1 MNQKL
6 KNDVLDNL
14 NFELKYGSMKN
25 RYFKKSNSYE
35 DEIELRTESKVRI
48 DEINKLKEDVRN
60 NEAILLNNETEI
72 DHLLTNLKYEEK
84 DIMNAIMKSEE
95 KLRKLRMSSSYIIE
109 IQKFNFI
116 SLKYIFMK
124 ILKSYKHHNHQFYA
138 VYSKFF

>member
-48 DEINKLKEDVRN
+48 DEINRLKEDVRN
-60 NEAILLNNETEI
+60 NEAILLNNE
-72 DHLLTNLKYEEK
+72 LK
-84 DIMNAIMKSEE
+84 
-95 KLRKLRMSSSYIIE
+95 LIIC
-109 IQKFNFI
+109 
-116 SLKYIFMK
+116 
-124 ILKSYKHHNHQFYA
+124 
-138 VYSKFF
+138 

>member
-1 MNQKL
+1 
-6 KNDVLDNL
+6 
-14 NFELKYGSMKN
+14 MKN

-48 DEINKLKEDVRN
+48 DEINRLKEDVRN

-95 KLRKLRMSSSYIIE
+95 KLRKLRMSSSYIIG

>member
-1 MNQKL
+1 
-6 KNDVLDNL
+6 
-14 NFELKYGSMKN
+14 MKN

-48 DEINKLKEDVRN
+48 DEINRLKEDVRN

-95 KLRKLRMSSSYIIE
+95 KLRKLRMSSSYIIG

-124 ILKSYKHHNHQFYA
+124 KLKSYKHHNYQFYA